1 MKNEQDR
8 FRFTPTKVLPKVPH
22 LWERKPS
29 TPFMARPK
37 SRKVWK
43 RFRSSFGSTKQL
55 KQLTAS
61 HVDSVYHD
69 AYDFYEG
76 LQTEINVAKSFG
88 FLRGVKRLCLQLGND
103 DTVDGDSDRGRSFLE
118 TKWEEDV
125 IRRKRKLP
133 TGSGCSNRDG
143 IEPSSAPS
151 LDVIEQ
157 HPEDAVEALDTP
169 TKEVQRVNVFSNIL
183 RDKTNDT
190 LHDDV
195 AKVASAYPSLLEEVT
210 ITETTLDAAKD
221 VAMTSGQ
228 QPDLT
233 DQAHSPATTPNAEAA
248 PSVPASSLDVLTSA
262 QSTLQDSFDRENTEL
277 LNSFLSKAIA
287 KRAANAVTAIQSIEE
302 PPKGEGPVK
311 EVPTPPPTRRALE
324 EMDANSPSPHLKQQA
339 SPCKVDDG
347 DKPADIDVAA
357 DHNDEEQSGSPVVR
371 RSTRTRTPRVTPRV
385 TPPSTTIA
393 LRRPKGTE
401 FIFRKRTESQE
412 LSLTTRK
419 NTRYNKGDAV
429 LPKFVLEALAQQEED
444 KTCCSENETDQKPTR
459 RRSRAKHVTWNEQRL
474 VEYEGEEQLDD
485 GSSKNEK
492 NKAVDSKVS
501 EKPAKSP
508 GKGKAKGTRSK
519 VEVEGGTGLHPA
531 TAPKTP
537 ATPPPPARRIQRL
550 GKTTTSSVPLPL
562 GTLANTGSR
571 RKMLTPKSP
580 SKTTAGAAVSSTAV
594 EIKQNPGSSS
604 GGSRVMARRSNSKS
618 ILNSNAGSTPMPKR
632 VRARS

>member
-1 MKNEQDR
+1 MLFGES
-8 FRFTPTKVLPKVPH
+8 V
-22 LWERKPS
+22 
-29 TPFMARPK
+29 
-37 SRKVWK
+37 SR
-43 RFRSSFGSTKQL
+43 S
-55 KQLTAS
+55 
-61 HVDSVYHD
+61 DI
-69 AYDFYEG
+69 G
-76 LQTEINVAKSFG
+76 LSLL
-88 FLRGVKRLCLQLGND
+88 LRWNTDWLSIG
-103 DTVDGDSDRGRSFLE
+103 
-118 TKWEEDV
+118 
-125 IRRKRKLP
+125 KLP
-133 TGSGCSNRDG
+133 TGSGFSNRDG

-157 HPEDAVEALDTP
+157 HPENAVETLDTP

-195 AKVASAYPSLLEEVT
+195 AKVASARPSLLEEVT

-221 VAMTSGQ
+221 VAMTGGQ
-228 QPDLT
+228 EPELA
-233 DQAHSPATTPNAEAA
+233 DQVRSPATTPNAQAA
-248 PSVPASSLDVLTSA
+248 PSVPASSLNVLASA

-277 LNSFLSKAIA
+277 LNNFLSKAIA

-302 PPKGEGPVK
+302 PKKEEGSVK

-324 EMDANSPSPHLKQQA
+324 EMDVNSPSPHLKQQA

-347 DKPADIDVAA
+347 DESAVIEVAA
-357 DHNDEEQSGSPVVR
+357 DHNDEQQSGSPVVR

-419 NTRYNKGDAV
+419 NTRHNKGDAV
-429 LPKFVLEALAQQEED
+429 LPKFVLEALAQQED

-474 VEYEGEEQLDD
+474 VEYEGEGQLDD

-492 NKAVDSKVS
+492 NKTVDSKVS
-501 EKPAKSP
+501 EKPTKPP
-508 GKGKAKGTRSK
+508 GKGKARGSRSK
-519 VEVEGGTGLHPA
+519 AEVEGGTSLHPA
-531 TAPKTP
+531 TATKTP
-537 ATPPPPARRIQRL
+537 ATPPPPARRFQRL
-550 GKTTTSSVPLPL
+550 GKTTSSVPLPL

-594 EIKQNPGSSS
+594 EIKQNPGNST